1 MLNPKVYKIAFWHDP
16 RRLILRAFTGLPL
29 DFFFSAL
36 EEMFLHHNGV
46 KTGWLELSLHEIA
59 SLSAKPGAQLK
70 LLDFYHISL
79 PLPSTR
85 KTRFCMPDWYSST

>member
-46 KTGWLELSLHEIA
+46 KTE
-59 SLSAKPGAQLK
+59 
-70 LLDFYHISL
+70 
-79 PLPSTR
+79 
-85 KTRFCMPDWYSST
+85 